1 MVANLTAPDALLQPF
16 ASNGDKNTIPLAA
29 TGTQAA
35 SLDEGFPPITSTS
48 ILEGGIPPQRTDFN
62 GLGYLLSSQFFYLQN
77 GGNFTFNQAV
87 SDAIGGYPQGA
98 ILNWEDTSTGAV
110 HRVKSLIP
118 NNIYNFVTTPSYVDG
133 EKWEIVFREIPS
145 QTGNA
150 GKVLSTNGTTLSW
163 EENITGAATTIKSD
177 DLTASRALISNTSGK
192 VAVSAATSTELGYL
206 SGVTSAIQT
215 QLNGKQAS
223 GSYVTT
229 DTAQTVSA
237 IKTFSAIP
245 KISATI
251 GSTDNSTNVP
261 TTAWTRS
268 LITSIMNTSGL
279 FCTTSVSGTTW
290 FREWKNSSGTRVWL
304 EQGGRVGTRSR
315 NGEVIVTL
323 PKAFSN
329 TNYTV
334 VQSNITTYKENESGV
349 IMNITSTSFGIFAW
363 AARGSTWYAC
373 GK

>member
-177 DLTASRALISNTSGK
+177 DLTASKALISNTSGK
-192 VAVSAATSTELGYL
+192 VAVSAVTSTELGYL

-245 KISATI
+245 KVSATI

-268 LITSIMNTSGL
+268 LITSIMNTNSIRFPKYNTGVGIAAPTSSAKYTCPYDLLYVACIQNSGSNAFL
-279 FCTTSVSGTTW
+279 ELYVDNYASGIGFHNSDSYAPLKDSVTAFLKKGQVIYWSGTVKTA
-290 FREWKNSSGTRVWL
+290 FVSRVFQL
-304 EQGGRVGTRSR
+304 
-315 NGEVIVTL
+315 N
-323 PKAFSN
+323 
-329 TNYTV
+329 
-334 VQSNITTYKENESGV
+334 
-349 IMNITSTSFGIFAW
+349 
-363 AARGSTWYAC
+363 
-373 GK
+373 